1 MDPEDQRKKAKSKPT
16 LSLHL
21 HFQLGHERFSAD
33 LPYAFTLRVS
43 ASIFKHSSATPRQ
56 TSLLRESPVVLS

>member
-1 MDPEDQRKKAKSKPT
+1 MKERIKKTLPRRSIFFHLTLYVVKDDPMDPEDQRKKAKSKPT

-33 LPYAFTLRVS
+33 LPYAFT
-43 ASIFKHSSATPRQ
+43 
-56 TSLLRESPVVLS
+56 